1 MVCLAVTESSIR
13 QQVVFEDIPM
23 DLSFSTPAE
32 ATALYKDKY
41 KLIIMEQYVN
51 IWIRQIEEVRTN
63 AMLQTPT
70 VLSRTHWVKLTLLI
84 TITIMQLE
92 LCSPR
97 SDNTIYDRSCY

>member
-1 MVCLAVTESSIR
+1 MTESSIR

-51 IWIRQIEEVRTN
+51 IWIRQIEEVRTYEK
-63 AMLQTPT
+63 LETPT
-70 VLSRTHWVKLTLLI
+70 VLSRKHWVKITFLI
-84 TITIMQLE
+84 TITIMPLE
-92 LCSPR
+92 LCSPT
-97 SDNTIYDRSCY
+97 SDNTIHGRSCY